1 MARKTKKRRTG
12 LIILGKID
20 YSILI
25 ITAILLVWGLLTL
38 LSASAPK
45 SLSESG
51 NSYSY
56 VKKQIMA
63 MGLGLG
69 AMVVLSFVDYRVYA
83 KLKWLIYFVCGA
95 MLLLVGLFGVGD
107 EAGIGARR
115 WFDIGPASVQPS
127 EFAKVGY
134 ILFYAAYFSEEIEKG
149 TIKKFWRGVLF
160 PIILLAPMVGFVY
173 FLQNHFSA
181 TILMVAITFV
191 QMFAAGA
198 NIGYMFGIG
207 GVGGMGALAYL
218 TANGG
223 FRLERIM
230 TWRNIESDKIGKGY
244 QINQSL
250 YAIGSG
256 GPFGRGFGNSNQK
269 YLYLPE
275 SENDFIF
282 SILAEE
288 MGFVGCFGVIILYL
302 VFIWRGLFLATR
314 AEDKLGSLIATGIVV
329 MIGLQALVNIAVVT
343 NTIPVTGMPL
353 PFFSYGGSAMIAN
366 LMAIG
371 ILLSISR
378 HAKKEERDR

>member
-1 MARKTKKRRTG
+1 
-12 LIILGKID
+12 
-20 YSILI
+20 
-25 ITAILLVWGLLTL
+25 
-38 LSASAPK
+38 
-45 SLSESG
+45 
-51 NSYSY
+51 
-56 VKKQIMA
+56 
-63 MGLGLG
+63 
-69 AMVVLSFVDYRVYA
+69 
-83 KLKWLIYFVCGA
+83 
-95 MLLLVGLFGVGD
+95 
-107 EAGIGARR
+107 
-115 WFDIGPASVQPS
+115 
-127 EFAKVGY
+127 
-134 ILFYAAYFSEEIEKG
+134 
-149 TIKKFWRGVLF
+149 
-160 PIILLAPMVGFVY
+160 MVGFVY

-181 TILMVAITFV
+181 TFLMVAITFV

-198 NIGYMFGIG
+198 NIGYLFGLG
-207 GVGGMGALAYL
+207 GLGGMGIITYLA
-218 TANGG
+218 TKGG

-230 TWRNIESDKIGKGY
+230 TWRDIESDKIGKGY

-282 SILAEE
+282 AILAEE
-288 MGFVGCFGVIILYL
+288 MGFIGCIGVIILYL

-329 MIGLQALVNIAVVT
+329 MIGLQALVNIMVVT

-353 PFFSYGGSAMIAN
+353 PFFSYGGSAMIAD